1 MPKVDVTWEQYE
13 AISAILKAAH
23 AAGTL
28 KDYGSAEGLVKLV
41 SEIDREQS
49 DSHKRLKGI
58 HLGHLTGLI
67 NSPKKVK
74 AILGIQD
81 PEDPQIKDWDMPKV
95 DVTWEQYEAIS
106 AILKAAHAAGTLKDY
121 GSAEG
126 LVKLVSEIDREQSDS
141 HKRLK
146 GIHLGHLTGLINS
159 PKKVKAILGI
169 QDPEDPQ
176 IKDWGMPNINVT
188 WEQYEAI
195 SAILKAA
202 HAAGTLKDY
211 GSAEGLVKL
220 VSEIDREQSDSHK
233 RLKGIHLGQ
242 LTGLINSPKKVKA
255 ILGIQDPEDPQ
266 IKDWGMPNINVTWEQ
281 YEAISA
287 ILKAAH
293 AAGTLKDYGSAEG
306 LVKLVSE
313 IDREQS
319 DSHKRLK
326 GIHLG
331 HLTGLINSPK
341 KVKAILG
348 IQDPEDPQIKDWDMP
363 KVDVTWEQYE
373 AISAILKA
381 AHAAGTLKDY
391 GSAEGLVKLVSEIDR
406 EQSDSHK
413 RLKGIHLGQL
423 TGLINSPKKVKA
435 ILGIQDPEDPQI
447 KDWGM
452 PNINV
457 TWEQYETIS
466 AILKAAHAAGT
477 LKDYGSA
484 EGLVKLVS
492 EIDREQSDS
501 HKRLKGIHLGQLTG
515 LINSPKKVKAIIRI
529 QDPDH

>member
-1 MPKVDVTWEQYE
+1 MPKVD
-13 AISAILKAAH
+13 
-23 AAGTL
+23 
-28 KDYGSAEGLVKLV
+28 
-41 SEIDREQS
+41 
-49 DSHKRLKGI
+49 
-58 HLGHLTGLI
+58 
-67 NSPKKVK
+67 
-74 AILGIQD
+74 
-81 PEDPQIKDWDMPKV
+81 
-95 DVTWEQYEAIS
+95 
-106 AILKAAHAAGTLKDY
+106 
-121 GSAEG
+121 
-126 LVKLVSEIDREQSDS
+126 
-141 HKRLK
+141 
-146 GIHLGHLTGLINS
+146 
-159 PKKVKAILGI
+159 
-169 QDPEDPQ
+169 
-176 IKDWGMPNINVT
+176 
-188 WEQYEAI
+188 
-195 SAILKAA
+195 
-202 HAAGTLKDY
+202 
-211 GSAEGLVKL
+211 
-220 VSEIDREQSDSHK
+220 
-233 RLKGIHLGQ
+233 
-242 LTGLINSPKKVKA
+242 
-255 ILGIQDPEDPQ
+255 
-266 IKDWGMPNINVTWEQ
+266 VTWEQ

-447 KDWGM
+447 KDWDM

-457 TWEQYETIS
+457 TWEQYAAQNRTRPREDELERDGPKQEAS
-466 AILKAAHAAGT
+466 AARL
-477 LKDYGSA
+477 A
-484 EGLVKLVS
+484 EGRIEGRGKREAEKKKGQKKERTSAARRIDKFDYRQSESLKLLILNVVSAHRGKVSRKIGFTIQLNGEGFSKLAIRVRSEKIELLEGKRVVFDWPGDWREALLDNRRLLV
-492 EIDREQSDS
+492 DEQE
-501 HKRLKGIHLGQLTG
+501 
-515 LINSPKKVKAIIRI
+515 P
-529 QDPDH
+529 